1 MRSPFLFDFWRKNLI
16 MTQLKFNTPDL
27 AGFPDMY
34 GELAILYEDT
44 LGGVHDG
51 EASSLWTIWT
61 AGI

>member
-1 MRSPFLFDFWRKNLI
+1 

-51 EASSLWTIWT
+51 ERGLLAVDNLNYGDLEQFMIVNLT
-61 AGI
+61 

>member
-1 MRSPFLFDFWRKNLI
+1 

>member
-1 MRSPFLFDFWRKNLI
+1 

-51 EASSLWTIWT
+51 GLLAMDNLDCGDLEQFMIVNLT
-61 AGI
+61 